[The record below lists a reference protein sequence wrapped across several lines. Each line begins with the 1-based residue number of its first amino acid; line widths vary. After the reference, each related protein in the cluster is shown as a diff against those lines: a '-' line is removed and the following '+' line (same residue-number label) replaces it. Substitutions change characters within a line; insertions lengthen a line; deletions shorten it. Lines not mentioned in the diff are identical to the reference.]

1 MIPKKIHYCWF
12 GENEKPDFAK
22 KCIQSWRRYCPDYEI
37 IEWNE
42 TNFDLDIN
50 GYVKMCYDEKKFA
63 FLSDY
68 VRLVVIAKY
77 GGVYFD
83 TDVELIRSIDDLLIN
98 DAFYGFEDKQHI
110 NTGVGFGA
118 IANHITVCQMLKEY
132 DSLLEGNKGVVG
144 CPILNTQA
152 LVKLGLELNGKQQ
165 NVLGAKIFPEE
176 FFNPFDDPTGKLCKT
191 SNTYSIHWYSKS
203 WLDKKTI
210 LRSKITRPLH
220 RLFGN
225 DCFKW
230 VKR

>member
-68 VRLVVIAKY
+68 VRLVVIAQY

-98 DAFYGFEDKQHI
+98 DAFYGFEV
-110 NTGVGFGA
+110 N
-118 IANHITVCQMLKEY
+118 
-132 DSLLEGNKGVVG
+132 S
-144 CPILNTQA
+144 ILIQG
-152 LVKLGLELNGKQQ
+152 LVLELLLIILQYVKCLKNTIPCWRGIKAL
-165 NVLGAKIFPEE
+165 LGVQ
-176 FFNPFDDPTGKLCKT
+176 
-191 SNTYSIHWYSKS
+191 Y
-203 WLDKKTI
+203 
-210 LRSKITRPLH
+210 
-220 RLFGN
+220 
-225 DCFKW
+225 
-230 VKR
+230 